1 MTKDGVFYM
10 KELGRSTIH
19 LEKLKVKSLFHS
31 TYESDFQVNPK
42 IGVLFFFFL
51 SYKHMEDHISKY
63 SYSPTV
69 QEVFLSKTGNHKPL
83 RKKKNNK
90 N

>member
-42 IGVLFFFFL
+42 IGVLFFFFKL
-51 SYKHMEDHISKY
+51 
-63 SYSPTV
+63 
-69 QEVFLSKTGNHKPL
+69 
-83 RKKKNNK
+83 
-90 N
+90 